1 MFIRV
6 ITEDGWSITSQ
17 HLARV
22 AVHDAPT
29 VHPHRDGG
37 AGEAGL
43 VQVIQGH
50 SDDPAPM
57 ADASPRSLRRWQ
69 TSRSSSSCAT

>member
-1 MFIRV
+1 
-6 ITEDGWSITSQ
+6 
-17 HLARV
+17 
-22 AVHDAPT
+22 
-29 VHPHRDGG
+29 
-37 AGEAGL
+37 L